1 MKATLLPLL
10 AGLAAQRAAGHA
22 TFQQLWVDGA
32 DMICLPDPNSGQR
45 HGSQCARV
53 PRSNSPV
60 TNLGGA
66 DLRCNVGGGRGVAGK
81 CPVPAGGTVTVEMHA
96 QPGDRSCKNEAI
108 GGAHYG
114 PVMVYLSKVPDA
126 ARADGST
133 PWFKIFENGW
143 SSAGSVGDNDQWGV
157 KDLNKC
163 CGKMDVP
170 IPRNL
175 ASGDYL
181 LRAEV
186 IALHTAGSPGQAQL
200 YMTCYQITVTGG
212 GTWTP
217 ASSQMVSFPGAYKTN
232 DPGILVNIHSK
243 LNKYVVP
250 GPKVAEFG
258 STKTA
263 GSGCSSGCA
272 KTCTAGS
279 GKKGTIIETGPGDDA
294 GGGSAPC
301 AQARFE
307 QCGGQGWT
315 GCTSCMEG
323 STCKDVSGGFYSQ
336 CV

>member
-1 MKATLLPLL
+1 MKGTQLSLL
-10 AGLAAQRAAGHA
+10 ASLVVQQAAGHA
-22 TFQQLWVDGA
+22 MFQQLWVDGA
-32 DMICLPDPNSGQR
+32 DM
-45 HGSQCARV
+45 GSQCARV
-53 PRSNSPV
+53 PKSNSPV
-60 TNLGGA
+60 QNLGGA
-66 DLRCNVGGGRGVAGK
+66 DLRCNVGGGRGIAGK

-96 QPGDRSCKNEAI
+96 QPNDRSCKNEAI

-126 ARADGST
+126 SRADGSA

-143 SSAGSVGDNDQWGV
+143 ASTGGVGDNDEWGV

-170 IPRNL
+170 IPRSL
-175 ASGDYL
+175 AAGDYL

-186 IALHTAGSPGQAQL
+186 IALHTAGSAGQAQL
-200 YMTCYQITVTGG
+200 YMTCYQITVTGS
-212 GTWTP
+212 GTWSPP
-217 ASSQMVSFPGAYKTN
+217 ASQMVSFPGAYKTN

-243 LNKYVVP
+243 LSKYVVP
-250 GPKVAEFG
+250 GPKVAEGG

-279 GKKGTIIETGPGDDA
+279 GKKGNVIVAEPGADA
-294 GGGSAPC
+294 GGTEPC
-301 AQARFE
+301 ALARFE

-315 GCTSCMEG
+315 GCTSCMQG
-323 STCKDVSGGFYSQ
+323 AACKDMSGGYYSQ